1 MPYDTDKER
10 ASIFDGQRI
19 RQLREDA
26 DLHCIDTSR
35 GRIEASGSGTF
46 YVHLDKSLFDISGML
61 RAVPTRVEAPHAAA
75 AEGEYLSWL
84 VNIQRA
90 ERRTVRMGTCGMS
103 PVDIARTPLS
113 AEEISRFKARTSGA
127 KEIEALRLEL
137 VAAIQRKAK
146 VAAAK
151 QSAADLNDRYGT
163 TAAAT
168 CAAPTDDLNPALNV
182 PQRTRRTK

>member
-1 MPYDTDKER
+1 MKYDDDRER
-10 ASIFDGQRI
+10 PTIFDGGRLM
-19 RQLREDA
+19 QLREDA
-26 DLHCIDTSR
+26 DLHCIDTTR

-46 YVHLDKSLFDISGML
+46 YVHLDKPLFDISGIL
-61 RAVPTRVEAPHAAA
+61 RAVPTRVEAKHAAI

-84 VNIQRA
+84 VAIQRA

-137 VAAIQRKAK
+137 VAAIERKAK

-151 QSAADLNDRYGT
+151 VAAEALNTRYGT
-163 TAAAT
+163 TQTVSAAVS
-168 CAAPTDDLNPALNV
+168 TDDLGNAINAPRKRA
-182 PQRTRRTK
+182 K